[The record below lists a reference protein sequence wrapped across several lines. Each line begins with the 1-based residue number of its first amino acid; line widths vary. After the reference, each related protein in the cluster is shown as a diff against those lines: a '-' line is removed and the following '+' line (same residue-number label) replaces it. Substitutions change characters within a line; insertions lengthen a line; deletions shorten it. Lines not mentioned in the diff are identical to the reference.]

1 MLELLWELYNRKYLA
16 QYSLCSSLK
25 LTLPYLISSSRNI
38 SFFQEMLEK
47 FHEFRQTLNDDAREA
62 DKSIFIQL
70 LYWNSRHRICL
81 KIKKIGVDG
90 RCFPMY
96 FTTFFKIGITPLGS
110 YFYPYPIKVHIWKL
124 FILFKLKVG
133 YKSLDL
139 KLFTVVLGFTAY
151 FLTIIFY
158 LKQVKMIE
166 NQIRSKS
173 VQVLEVHI
181 SWQNYGTC
189 LCCT

>member
-1 MLELLWELYNRKYLA
+1 MLK
-16 QYSLCSSLK
+16 K
-25 LTLPYLISSSRNI
+25 I
-38 SFFQEMLEK
+38 
-47 FHEFRQTLNDDAREA
+47 HEFRKTLNDDAKEA

-81 KIKKIGVDG
+81 KMKKIGVNC

-96 FTTFFKIGITPLGS
+96 FMTFFKIGITPLDS

-189 LCCT
+189 LCWT